1 MMPKID
7 DLPPPPADRMS
18 AADVRRRMAEIELA
32 KMQEAEEKRRRLQ
45 EQQAAQFKEFLEGEV
60 TEEELERIRSRVK
73 IALENGRMEIE
84 LLRFPCTNLGDR
96 GRAINNFD
104 PNWPETLRGKAAAY
118 YQLFKMRGEPLGYK
132 MSARVLNYPGGK
144 PGDVGLFLSWA

>member
-1 MMPKID
+1 MPKID
-7 DLPPPPADRMS
+7 DLPPPPSDRMS

-32 KMQEAEEKRRRLQ
+32 KMQEAEEKRRRLE

-84 LLRFPCTNLGDR
+84 LLRFPCAHLADR
-96 GRAINNFD
+96 GRAVNNFD
-104 PNWPETLRGKAAAY
+104 PSWPQTLRGKAASY
-118 YQLFKMRGEPLGYK
+118 YQLFKLRGEPLGYK
-132 MSARVLNYPGGK
+132 MTARVLDYPGGK